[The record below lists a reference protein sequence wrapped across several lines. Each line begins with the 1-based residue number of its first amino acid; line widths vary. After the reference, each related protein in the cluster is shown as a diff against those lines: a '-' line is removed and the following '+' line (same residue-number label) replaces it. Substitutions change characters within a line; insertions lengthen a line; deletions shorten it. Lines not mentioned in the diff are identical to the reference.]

1 MYFIRYQFQHPIASY
16 VHHIHLFLTFVTIF
30 LCDAGDSTVTRWTT
44 ASGCISSLIFICLLI
59 PKVFAAVRTIAP
71 QRWSNS
77 LIDQLYPNC
86 LTMLLPLVY
95 CRYTHWFSMCNR
107 QRIVVFE
114 DGNLTCSNRFWQYY
128 FWAVDNKLKC
138 LISIWLG
145 MFPTTRV
152 WFAATL
158 LFTNPN

>member
-1 MYFIRYQFQHPIASY
+1 MEEVVNLLQQLICRTLPTRDIIHRGIRWNEILGIDIIMCIGHGEIITDVFHTISIPTPIASY

-86 LTMLLPLVY
+86 LLMLLPLVY
-95 CRYTHWFSMCNR
+95 CRYTH
-107 QRIVVFE
+107 
-114 DGNLTCSNRFWQYY
+114 
-128 FWAVDNKLKC
+128 
-138 LISIWLG
+138 
-145 MFPTTRV
+145 
-152 WFAATL
+152 
-158 LFTNPN
+158 